1 LEEEMSERRGVRA
14 SEYMEW
20 AKTRSQSRFNLAT
33 SGLLHYPL
41 SELDVTLE
49 EIELSGPSWYGYEPL
64 QQAIAARCR
73 VSSENVVAANGTSL
87 ANHLAMAAIVDPGD
101 EVLIEQPVYEP
112 LLALAHY
119 LGAEVKR
126 FERPFEEAFRIDPNR
141 LERAVSDKTRLIV
154 ITNLHNPTGAL
165 TGDETLAQ
173 VGEIARSVG
182 ARVLVDEVYLEALFE
197 RATSAFHLG
206 DEFIVTS
213 SLTKAY
219 GLSGLRC
226 GWILAEAALAK
237 RIWRLND
244 LFGVIPA
251 HSAERL
257 SVVALGKLE
266 AIGARAKALL
276 ETNRPVLDSFLNSR
290 GDLETIE
297 TRFGTTA
304 FPRLK
309 PGSVEEL
316 CGLLLEKYETTVVP
330 GKFFEMPDHFRIG
343 IGCEREMLVAG
354 LERLGDALDEISDGR
369 L

>member
-1 LEEEMSERRGVRA
+1 MSERSGVKA

-20 AKTRSQSRFNLAT
+20 AKTCSQSRFSLAT
-33 SGLLHYPL
+33 SGLLNYPL
-41 SELDVTLE
+41 SELDITLE

-64 QQAIAARCR
+64 QRALAARCR
-73 VSSENVVAANGTSL
+73 VSPDNVVAANGTSL
-87 ANHLAMAAIVDPGD
+87 ANHLAMAALVERGD
-101 EVLIEQPVYEP
+101 QVLIEHPAYEP
-112 LLALAHY
+112 LISLAHY

-126 FERPFEEAFRIDPNR
+126 FARQVEEAFRIDPR
-141 LERAVSDKTRLIV
+141 GLERVVSDKTRLIV

-165 TGDETLAQ
+165 TDDETLAQ
-173 VGEIARSVG
+173 IGEIARSVG
-182 ARVLVDEVYLEALFE
+182 ARVLVDEVYLETLFE

-206 DEFIVTS
+206 DEFVVTS

-226 GWILAEAALAK
+226 GWILAEAGLAK

-257 SVVALGKLE
+257 SVIALNKLD

-276 ETNRPVLDSFLNSR
+276 ETNRPVLERFLR
-290 GDLETIE
+290 ARDELETIE
-297 TRFGTTA
+297 THFGTTA

-309 PGSVEEL
+309 RGSVEEL
-316 CGLLLEKYETTVVP
+316 CGLLREKYETTVVP
-330 GKFFEMPDHFRIG
+330 GKFFDMPDHFRIG
-343 IGCEREMLVAG
+343 IGGEPEILAAG
-354 LERLGDALDEISDGR
+354 LERLGYALDEISDKR
-369 L
+369 S